1 MNSAKQE
8 QLLEDLRLLNRLLME
23 QDVLNRQIEIL
34 RAELYIEFLRPQRGP
49 TSPPPAKSRKQR
61 AKK

>member
-8 QLLEDLRLLNRLLME
+8 QLIEGLRFLNRLLME
-23 QDVLNRQIEIL
+23 QDVLNRQIEVL
-34 RAELYIEFLRPQRGP
+34 RAALYMSFLRPQLEQ
-49 TSPPPAKSRKQR
+49 SLQLPAKSRKRR